1 MVTNQRGRET
11 ICILH
16 VDDKLDYAEMATTF
30 LERENDRFDTETVA
44 SASDGLTRLA
54 DSTFDCVIS
63 DYDMPRQ
70 NGIEFLE
77 AVRMKYPDLP
87 FFLHT
92 GKGSEEVASE
102 AISAGAT
109 DYLQKECG
117 TDQFT
122 MLANRIET
130 AVERTRSNREHQR
143 LLKAIETAR
152 EGIGIYDEDGYHITV
167 NQAYADMYRTT
178 PDELIGEHW
187 RMIQPDDQIEYVRT
201 EVFATVEETGYWNG
215 QLTGLRADGTTFAE
229 NCVLSATSTGMT
241 VHTVQDVSDQIE
253 SQKYLN
259 RYRALIEVLKDPV
272 YVLDE
277 EGRFKFVN
285 EAFVE
290 TFGYKQAEL
299 VGEDISIIKDET
311 AVEQGENNLS
321 RILSSDG
328 ADNAY
333 FETEIQPKNGEP
345 IPCEDNMT
353 ALPYEGEYFDGS
365 TGILRDISERKARE
379 QELRRQ
385 NKRLDEFAS
394 VVSHDLRNPLSV
406 AEGNLELLREDC
418 DSERVN
424 TIDTALTRMDDLIE
438 DLLQLA
444 RTEEQIDSTESVNLA
459 AVVENCWQ
467 NVETADAT
475 IHINTDKTIQAEQ
488 SRLAQLC
495 ENLMRN
501 AIEHNKQ
508 DVTITVDELADGFYI
523 EDDGTGIPE
532 DKRND
537 VFNTGYTT
545 AEEGTGFGLSIMSE
559 IVEAHGWDVRITDGS
574 EGGARFEITN
584 INVDAERVG
593 Q

>member
-1 MVTNQRGRET
+1 MVTSQGGTDT
-11 ICILH
+11 ISILH
-16 VDDKLDYAEMATTF
+16 VDDQLDFADMATTF
-30 LERENDRFDTETVA
+30 LERENDRFEAETA
-44 SASDGLTRLA
+44 TSASGGLTHLA
-54 DSTFDCVIS
+54 ESSFDCVIS

-70 NGIEFLE
+70 NGIAFLE

-87 FFLHT
+87 FILFT

-109 DYLQKECG
+109 DYLQKENG

-122 MLANRIET
+122 VLANRIET
-130 AVERTRSNREHQR
+130 VVERTRSDRQYQR
-143 LLKAIETAR
+143 LSRAIETAR
-152 EGIGIYDEDGYHITV
+152 EGIGIYDEDGYHVTV
-167 NQAYADMYRTT
+167 NQAYADIYRTT
-178 PDELIGEHW
+178 PDKLTGEHW
-187 RMIQPDDQIEYVRT
+187 TMIQPDDQIEYVRT
-201 EVFATVEETGYWNG
+201 EVFASVEETGYWNG
-215 QLTGLRADGTTFAE
+215 QLTGLRADGTTFTE

-253 SQKYLN
+253 SQEHLN
-259 RYRALIEVLKDPV
+259 RYHALIEVIEDPV

-285 EAFVE
+285 EAFVQ

-311 AVEQGENNLS
+311 AVEQGENNLG
-321 RILSSDG
+321 RVLSSDG

-333 FETEIQPKNGEP
+333 FETEIQPKSGEP

-365 TGILRDISERKARE
+365 AGILRDISERKARE

-385 NKRLDEFAS
+385 NKRLDKFAS
-394 VVSHDLRNPLSV
+394 VVSHDLRSPLAI

-424 TIDTALTRMDDLIE
+424 NIDTALTRMGDLIE

-444 RTEEQIDSTESVNLA
+444 HTEEQMDSTESVNLA
-459 AVVENCWQ
+459 EVIENCWQ
-467 NVETADAT
+467 NIETTDAT
-475 IHINTDKTIQAEQ
+475 IQIDTDKTIQADQ

-501 AIEHNKQ
+501 TIEHNKQ
-508 DVTITVDELADGFYI
+508 DVTITVDKLVDGFYI

-537 VFNTGYTT
+537 VFDTGYTT
-545 AEEGTGFGLSIMSE
+545 AEEGTGFGLSIVSE
-559 IVEAHGWDVRITDGS
+559 VVEAHGWDVRITDGS

>member
-1 MVTNQRGRET
+1 MTATQGHMDT
-11 ICILH
+11 IRVLH
-16 VDDKLDYAEMATTF
+16 VDDQLDYAEMATTF
-30 LERENDRFDTETVA
+30 LEQESDRFDTETVA
-44 SASDGLTRLA
+44 GASDGLTRLA

-77 AVRMKYPDLP
+77 AIRMKYPDLP
-87 FFLHT
+87 FILHT
-92 GKGSEEVASE
+92 GKGSEEVASD

-109 DYLQKECG
+109 DYLQKESG

-122 MLANRIET
+122 VLANRIET
-130 AVERTRSNREHQR
+130 AVERTRSDRQHQR

-167 NQAYADMYRTT
+167 NQAYADMYETT

-187 RMIQPDDQIEYVRT
+187 RMIQPDDQVEYVRT
-201 EVFATVEETGYWNG
+201 EVFASVEETGYWSG
-215 QLTGLRADGTTFAE
+215 QLTGLRADGTTFTE
-229 NCVLSATSTGMT
+229 NCVLSATSAGMT

-253 SQKYLN
+253 SEKHLN
-259 RYRALIEVLKDPV
+259 RYHALIEVLEDPV
-272 YVLDE
+272 YVIDE

-299 VGEDISIIKDET
+299 VGKDMSMVKDDT
-311 AVEQGENNLS
+311 AIEQGEDNLS

-353 ALPYEGEYFDGS
+353 TLPYDGKYFDGS

-394 VVSHDLRNPLSV
+394 VVSHDLRNPLTV
-406 AEGNLELLREDC
+406 AEGSLELLREDC
-418 DSERVN
+418 DSEQVN
-424 TIDTALTRMDDLIE
+424 KVDSALTRMDDLIE
-438 DLLQLA
+438 NLLQLA
-444 RTEEQIDSTESVNLA
+444 RTEERMDSTESVNLA
-459 AVVENCWQ
+459 EVVENCWQ

-475 IHINTDKTIQAEQ
+475 IQIGTDETIQADR

-501 AIEHNKQ
+501 AVEHNEH
-508 DVTITVDELADGFYI
+508 DVTVTVDDLVDGFYVD
-523 EDDGTGIPE
+523 DDGAGIPE
-532 DKRND
+532 DERDD
-537 VFNTGYTT
+537 VFTTGYTT
-545 AEEGTGFGLSIMSE
+545 VEEGTGFGLSIVSE
-559 IVEAHGWDVRITDGS
+559 IVEAHGWNVRLTENS
-574 EGGARFEITN
+574 EGGARFEITDVD
-584 INVDAERVG
+584 VDAEQDGR
-593 Q
+593 

>member
-1 MVTNQRGRET
+1 MVTGQEGTDT

-16 VDDKLDYAEMATTF
+16 VDDQLDFADMATTF
-30 LERENDRFDTETVA
+30 LERENDRFETETA
-44 SASDGLTRLA
+44 TSANDGLTRLA
-54 DSTFDCVIS
+54 ESSFDCVIS

-70 NGIEFLE
+70 NGIAFLE
-77 AVRMKYPDLP
+77 AARMKYPDLP
-87 FFLHT
+87 FILYT

-109 DYLQKECG
+109 DYLQKESG

-122 MLANRIET
+122 VLANRIET
-130 AVERTRSNREHQR
+130 VVGRTRSDRQYQR
-143 LLKAIETAR
+143 LSKAIETAR
-152 EGIGIYDEDGYHITV
+152 EGIGIYDEDGYHVTV
-167 NQAYADMYRTT
+167 NQAYADMYKTT

-187 RMIQPDDQIEYVRT
+187 TMIQPDDQIEYVRT
-201 EVFATVEETGYWNG
+201 EVFASVEETGYWNG
-215 QLTGLRADGTTFAE
+215 QLTGLRTDGTTFTE

-241 VHTVQDVSDQIE
+241 VHTVQDVSNQIE
-253 SQKYLN
+253 SQKHLN
-259 RYRALIEVLKDPV
+259 RYHALIEVIEDPV

-299 VGEDISIIKDET
+299 IGEDMSIIKDET
-311 AVEQGENNLS
+311 AIEQGENNLG
-321 RILSSDG
+321 RVLSSDG

-333 FETEIQPKNGEP
+333 FETEIQPKSGEP

-365 TGILRDISERKARE
+365 AGILRDISERKARE

-385 NKRLDEFAS
+385 NKRLDKFAS
-394 VVSHDLRNPLSV
+394 VVSHDLRSPLAV

-444 RTEEQIDSTESVNLA
+444 HTEEQMDSTESVNLA
-459 AVVENCWQ
+459 EVVENCWQ
-467 NVETADAT
+467 NVETTDAT
-475 IHINTDKTIQAEQ
+475 IQIDTDKTIQADQ

-495 ENLMRN
+495 ENLIRN

-508 DVTITVDELADGFYI
+508 DVTITVDELADGFYV

-532 DKRND
+532 DTRND
-537 VFNTGYTT
+537 VFNAGYTT
-545 AEEGTGFGLSIMSE
+545 AEEGTGFGLSIVSE
-559 IVEAHGWDVRITDGS
+559 VIEAHGWDVRITDGS

-584 INVDAERVG
+584 INVDAERVV